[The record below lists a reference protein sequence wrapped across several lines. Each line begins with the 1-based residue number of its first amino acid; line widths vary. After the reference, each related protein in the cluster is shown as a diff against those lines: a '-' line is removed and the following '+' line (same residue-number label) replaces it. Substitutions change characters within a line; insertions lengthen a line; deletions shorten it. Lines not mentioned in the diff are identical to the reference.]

1 MAKVAF
7 IGILLGAVAISAAVA
22 YFGSLPSE
30 RDLRLIQERDIEAA
44 NSLRSFR
51 AHERLQ
57 QVIPQ
62 YRPASKPAPGQ
73 RDA

>member
-1 MAKVAF
+1 MRNLAR
-7 IGILLGAVAISAAVA
+7 GIILFGTVLAALAYATSAMRE
-22 YFGSLPSE
+22 SRRIE
-30 RDLRLIQERDIEAA
+30 RLTIERDIEAA